1 MISWIRLIAVCSC
14 LVVVPSLACA
24 QGWDLYIGHYRG
36 PYRGQVIDAD
46 TRAPLVGAVVV
57 ARWTRD
63 RIYPLHSLNEHYAV
77 REVLTDSE
85 GRFVID
91 ARDVEENAPKRTR
104 HPEFR
109 IFLPGY
115 GAYPKFQRAPRGFTG
130 GIFWGAGT
138 TVELPR
144 LESRQQRIE
153 SLYLVVPHNF
163 SEQPFSELPLLIRA
177 FNEERIALGMDPL
190 SAPEK
195 VK

>member
-1 MISWIRLIAVCSC
+1 MISWARLVVLCSC
-14 LVVVPSLACA
+14 LLAVSSVA
-24 QGWDLYIGHYRG
+24 WPQGWDLYIGHYRG

-85 GRFVID
+85 GRFLID

-115 GAYPKFQRAPRGFTG
+115 GAYPRFQRTPRGFVG
-130 GIFWGAGT
+130 GIFWGTGT

-144 LESRQQRIE
+144 VESRQQRIE
-153 SLYLVVPHNF
+153 SLRLVDPYNF
-163 SEQPFSELPLLIRA
+163 SERPFIEIPRLMQA
-177 FNEERIALGMDPL
+177 FNDERTALGMTPL
-190 SAPEK
+190 RPVEK
-195 VK
+195 

>member
-1 MISWIRLIAVCSC
+1 MTSWLRLIAVCSC
-14 LVVVPSLACA
+14 LVAAPSLACA

-77 REVLTDSE
+77 REVLTDAE

-115 GAYPKFQRAPRGFTG
+115 GAYPSFQRAPRGFTG
-130 GIFWGAGT
+130 GIFWHSGT

-153 SLYLVVPHNF
+153 SLYMVVPHNF
-163 SEQPFSELPLLIRA
+163 SEHPFSELPRLTQA
-177 FNEERIALGMDPL
+177 FNEERMALGMDPL
-190 SAPEK
+190 PAPEE